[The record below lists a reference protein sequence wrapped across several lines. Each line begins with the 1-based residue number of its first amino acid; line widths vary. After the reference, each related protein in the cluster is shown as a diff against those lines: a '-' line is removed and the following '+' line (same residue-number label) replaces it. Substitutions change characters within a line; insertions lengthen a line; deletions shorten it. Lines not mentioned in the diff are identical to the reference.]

1 MSIYPRDNR
10 DLRQEYKIIDRTVR
24 ASSVTE
30 EGCFRKSTARRQRRK
45 ISIVMATDVRNIAP
59 LVADSRQEKSRRHLS
74 DHCDM
79 CPEVS
84 IRLLG
89 IVVVLA
95 AMDDPVAGGGS
106 ISLWPAEVVLRTLG
120 LHDQRTR
127 GINLSFGRMSLL

>member
-1 MSIYPRDNR
+1 MGTELMSIYPRDNR

-24 ASSVTE
+24 ASSVAE

-95 AMDDPVAGGGS
+95 AMDDPVAGVLGCPKTR
-106 ISLWPAEVVLRTLG
+106 LVYVPKRDTPAFC
-120 LHDQRTR
+120 
-127 GINLSFGRMSLL
+127 N